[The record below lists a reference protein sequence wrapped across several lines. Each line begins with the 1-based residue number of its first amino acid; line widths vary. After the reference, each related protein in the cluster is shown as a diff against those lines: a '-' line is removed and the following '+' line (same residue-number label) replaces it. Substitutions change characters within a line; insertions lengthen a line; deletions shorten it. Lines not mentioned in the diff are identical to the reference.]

1 MRCRVDDEPETYR
14 VFSGVG
20 HLQVIFTRLQVTKIK
35 SSRLIDYHLF
45 RPFAVPD
52 DVTLVFG

>member
-1 MRCRVDDEPETYR
+1 MRCRVDDDPETDR

-20 HLQVIFTRLQVTKIK
+20 HLLVIFTRLQVTKIK
-35 SSRLIDYHLF
+35 SSRLIDYHLS
-45 RPFAVPD
+45 RQFAVPD

>member
-20 HLQVIFTRLQVTKIK
+20 LLQVIFSRPQVTKIK
-35 SSRLIDYHLF
+35 SSRLIDYHLS
-45 RPFAVPD
+45 RQSAVPD